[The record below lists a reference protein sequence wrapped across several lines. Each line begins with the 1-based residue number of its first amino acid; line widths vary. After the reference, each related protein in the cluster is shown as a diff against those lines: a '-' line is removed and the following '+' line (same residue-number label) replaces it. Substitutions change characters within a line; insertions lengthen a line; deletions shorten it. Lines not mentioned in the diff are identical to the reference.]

1 MYKKIEKYSVE
12 ISLKSINNSDI
23 TKNNTREE
31 KAIATNATEI
41 NKDICDT
48 QNNIVVDHI
57 KMMQR
62 MFMVTKFTIICR
74 KTEDKETIASL
85 RRVPKMIVIMEI
97 LYSNKKK
104 FHVLLKNL
112 RSSSE
117 KKIDGYLVTSYVHH
131 KYIVKVIGFVN
142 AKTDDIYDHIK
153 LTQRNFQPNVYISH
167 VGTNS
172 LTTDMTP
179 EEICEKIITFS
190 KHLKSESNEVVVS
203 GIVPRGD
210 FY

>member
-97 LYSNKKK
+97 LYSNKEK

-117 KKIDGYLVTSYVHH
+117 KKIDGYLVTSSVHH

-179 EEICEKIITFS
+179 EEICEKIIAFS

>member
-1 MYKKIEKYSVE
+1 MKKILRSHTHSLKAYLSWQLSLREKCPYSELLWSIFSWIWGEYSEILKKIVYKKIEKYSVE

-117 KKIDGYLVTSYVHH
+117 KKIDGYLLTSSIQH
-131 KYIVKVIGFVN
+131 K
-142 AKTDDIYDHIK
+142 
-153 LTQRNFQPNVYISH
+153 
-167 VGTNS
+167 
-172 LTTDMTP
+172 
-179 EEICEKIITFS
+179 
-190 KHLKSESNEVVVS
+190 
-203 GIVPRGD
+203 
-210 FY
+210 